1 MVKWPKISLRS
12 NHFST
17 VPLWDINS
25 KHQTTTIDS
34 ERSWSATSPPRPRR
48 PTIDL
53 SREETV
59 MTASSRMA
67 AVRLPSQQSQ
77 ASNNTES
84 NRLGEVRPSKQCI
97 NRIIIKTIL
106 DKIIYTPVGT
116 EDKEED
122 PTASRPADYSIKT
135 AGMRRRTSK
144 RWIAQTRSHSLTRIA
159 KTSALISQVTV
170 RAIPREAS
178 RAPRSWSRKTTLTPA
193 AQTPPP
199 LNRLI
204 RHAVRRYSFQISSS
218 WTFLKMKTWT
228 RRVNHLAQTSLLD
241 LSLRNLPRN
250 LLRRLSNNPLNY
262 LIRNVLTAIL
272 PPLPLT
278 LRTLRWNPL
287 PKP

>member
-1 MVKWPKISLRS
+1 MPKWPKISLRS

-17 VPLWDINS
+17 VPLWDINN
-25 KHQTTTIDS
+25 KHQTTMIDS
-34 ERSWSATSPPRPRR
+34 ERSWSATSPPRPPR
-48 PTIDL
+48 PTTDL

-59 MTASSRMA
+59 MTSASRMA
-67 AVRLPSQQSQ
+67 AVRLPSLRSQ

-97 NRIIIKTIL
+97 NRIMTKTTL
-106 DKIIYTPVGT
+106 DKTIYTPVGT

-122 PTASRPADYSIKT
+122 PTASRPADCSTRI
-135 AGMRRRTSK
+135 ADMRRRTSK
-144 RWIAQTRSHSLTRIA
+144 RWIALTRSHSLTRTA

-178 RAPRSWSRKTTLTPA
+178 RAPRSWLRRTTLMPA

-199 LNRLI
+199 SNRLI
-204 RHAVRRYSFQISSS
+204 RHAVKRYTCQPSSS
-218 WTFLKMKTWT
+218 WTFLKTKTWT
-228 RRVNHLAQTSLLD
+228 RRVNHLAQTSLLVP
-241 LSLRNLPRN
+241 SLRNLPRN

-262 LIRNVLTAIL
+262 PTKNVLTALL

-278 LRTLRWNPL
+278 LRTLRWKPL
-287 PKP
+287 PRP